1 MNINCLLCGRKSKVA
16 KLVSSRKTWLYCCA
30 SCLAEP
36 NTTADTCCQCHS
48 VARYYRPHNS
58 TGYICILCYFKNSI
72 IKERDAIN
80 NE

>member
-1 MNINCLLCGRKSKVA
+1 
-16 KLVSSRKTWLYCCA
+16 
-30 SCLAEP
+30 
-36 NTTADTCCQCHS
+36 
-48 VARYYRPHNS
+48 VARYYKPHNS